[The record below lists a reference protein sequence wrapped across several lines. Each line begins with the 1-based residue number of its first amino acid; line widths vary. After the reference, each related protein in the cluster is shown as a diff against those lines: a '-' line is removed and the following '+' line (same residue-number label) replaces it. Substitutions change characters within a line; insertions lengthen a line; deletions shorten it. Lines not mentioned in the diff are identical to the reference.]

1 MMQTKKLN
9 LSATKND
16 DGLWD
21 DDRVMSCCL
30 LISKSSY
37 QKIVVDF
44 FEKNHRID
52 FLIKALED
60 EKSSVILQECHALK
74 GATSMIGLIGF
85 NGLLESIEQSADRE
99 DFLNKKEII
108 ENLKNILNRS
118 KAKFYKDNQS
128 KE

>member
-37 QKIVVDF
+37 HKIVVDF
-44 FEKNHRID
+44 FEKNHRVD

-60 EKSSVILQECHALK
+60 ENSSVILQECHALK
-74 GATSMIGLIGF
+74 GATSMIGLTGF

>member
-1 MMQTKKLN
+1 MQTKKLN
-9 LSATKND
+9 LSPTKND

-37 QKIVVDF
+37 HKIVVDF
-44 FEKNHRID
+44 FEKNHRVN
-52 FLIKALED
+52 FLTKALED
-60 EKSSVILQECHALK
+60 ENSSVILQECHALK

-85 NGLLESIEQSADRE
+85 NGLLESIEQSANKE
-99 DFLNKKEII
+99 DFLNKKELI

-118 KAKFYKDNQS
+118 KARFYKDNQS

>member
-1 MMQTKKLN
+1 MPTKKLN
-9 LSATKND
+9 LSATKNN

-44 FEKNHRID
+44 FEKNHRVD

>member
-1 MMQTKKLN
+1 MQTKKLN
-9 LSATKND
+9 LSPTKNE

-52 FLIKALED
+52 FLVKALED
-60 EKSSVILQECHALK
+60 ENSSVILQECHALK
-74 GATSMIGLIGF
+74 GATSMIGLTGF
-85 NGLLESIEQSADRE
+85 NGLIESVEQSVKRNN
-99 DFLNKKEII
+99 FLNKKEMI

>member
-1 MMQTKKLN
+1 MQTKKLN

-44 FEKNHRID
+44 FEKNHRVD

-74 GATSMIGLIGF
+74 GATAMIGLIGF

>member
-1 MMQTKKLN
+1 MQTKKLN
-9 LSATKND
+9 LSPTKYD

-44 FEKNHRID
+44 FEKNHRVE
-52 FLIKALED
+52 FLVKALED
-60 EKSSVILQECHALK
+60 ENSFVILQECHALK

-85 NGLLESIEQSADRE
+85 NVLIESIEQSVNRN
-99 DFLNKKEII
+99 DFLNKKKMI

-118 KAKFYKDNQS
+118 KARFYKDNQS

>member
-1 MMQTKKLN
+1 MQTKKLD

-44 FEKNHRID
+44 FEKNHRVD

-99 DFLNKKEII
+99 DFFNKKEII

>member
-1 MMQTKKLN
+1 MQTKKLN

>member
-1 MMQTKKLN
+1 MMPTKKLN
-9 LSATKND
+9 LSATKNN

-44 FEKNHRID
+44 FEKNHRVD

>member
-1 MMQTKKLN
+1 MQTKKLN
-9 LSATKND
+9 LSPTKND

-37 QKIVVDF
+37 HKIVVDF
-44 FEKNHRID
+44 FEKNHRVE

-85 NGLLESIEQSADRE
+85 NGLIESIEQSANRE
-99 DFLNKKEII
+99 YFLNKLEMI
-108 ENLKNILNRS
+108 ENLKNILDRS
-118 KAKFYKDNQS
+118 KARFYKDNQS

>member
-44 FEKNHRID
+44 FEKNHRVD
-52 FLIKALED
+52 FLITALED
-60 EKSSVILQECHALK
+60 EKSSAILQECHALK
-74 GATSMIGLIGF
+74 GASSMIGLIGF
-85 NGLLESIEQSADRE
+85 NKIIESIEQSANRE
-99 DFLNKKEII
+99 DFLNKKEMI

-118 KAKFYKDNQS
+118 KARFYKDNQS